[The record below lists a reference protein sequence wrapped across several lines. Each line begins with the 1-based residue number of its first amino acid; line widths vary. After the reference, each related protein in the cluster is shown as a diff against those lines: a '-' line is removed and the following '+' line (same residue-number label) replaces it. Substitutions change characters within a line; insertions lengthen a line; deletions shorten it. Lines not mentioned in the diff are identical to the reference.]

1 MGLIEFALLCAFM
14 VQMWIFELGLGVQYG
29 CDCVVGLLVIFGFKI
44 WTFVHWLVGF
54 NELVLFY
61 ALME

>member
-1 MGLIEFALLCAFM
+1 M

-29 CDCVVGLLVIFGFKI
+29 CDCVVGLLVIFGFKV